1 MESFTGFE
9 AHRIALLLACLL
21 VAVVA
26 AIVWDARFLAGKEP
40 KAVKASLYQYA
51 VVVAFIAFLT
61 ALFGYNLAFFECR
74 AIPDDEVKA
83 VVDRAVVADLKLKEK
98 DAMWNKL
105 NHVLD
110 TAAAETWPAG
120 GRPPPSAYF
129 ACRKNLATAYEAMQF
144 KVVDSP
150 KSALVGELIAV
161 LDNPEQKIS
170 SADRASPYFSC
181 LDHLS
186 IALETIP

>member
-1 MESFTGFE
+1 MDSFIAFE
-9 AHRIALLLACLL
+9 AHSIALLLACLL
-21 VAVVA
+21 VAIA
-26 AIVWDARFLAGKEP
+26 AAMVYDARTLSTKEP
-40 KAVKASLYQYA
+40 REIRYSLYQYA
-51 VVVAFIAFLT
+51 VAVVFV
-61 ALFGYNLAFFECR
+61 ALLALIFTYNLTLSECR
-74 AIPDDEVKA
+74 LIPDDEVKA

-129 ACRKNLATAYEAMQF
+129 SCRKNLATAYEAMQF